1 MLTQNSKKIKRYCAL
16 FFASLGVFNMAASGF
31 SHSIIPMDYALLS
44 IALLP
49 LLINNRGLLLL
60 LGGFGMV
67 VSGGIGFTAL
77 LLSPELY
84 AIVSILVYTAGFL
97 LVLLSMAASFGLAYA
112 ALQTGDK
119 KTFSL
124 I

>member
-77 LLSPELY
+77 LSPELY
-84 AIVSILVYTAGFL
+84 ASVSILVYTAGFL
-97 LVLLSMAASFGLAYA
+97 LVLLSMAASFGLAYT